1 MAKQSRGTCSLC
13 GYESTKAGL
22 TRHLA
27 TCPANHD
34 LSTGKPSRL
43 FRLRIEASYA
53 PEYWLDV
60 EIKETATLRVL
71 DQFLRDIWL
80 ECCGHLS
87 AFTIGDTFY
96 DVSYEGDE
104 EDEAMEAEAEE
115 QLFALLKERGIP
127 ESRWPARRRE
137 RGMDVKISE
146 IFEEGLSFEH
156 EYDFGSTTHLKL
168 KVVSER
174 EGKISDK
181 LRLLARNKLPE
192 WTCVKCGKPAT
203 VLHSE
208 KMYDEENPF
217 YCKTHARG
225 WDDYPYMPIVNSPR
239 MGVCGY
245 TG

>member
-13 GYESTKAGL
+13 AYESTKAGL

-27 TCPANHD
+27 SCPANHD
-34 LSTGKPSRL
+34 LSSGKPSKL
-43 FRLRIEASYA
+43 FRLRVEATYA
-53 PEYWLDV
+53 PEYFLDV

-96 DVSYEGDE
+96 EVAYDADE
-104 EDEAMEAEAEE
+104 EDEAMEAEADE

-137 RGMDVKISE
+137 RGMDVKILE
-146 IFEEGLSFEH
+146 IFKEGLSFEY
-156 EYDFGSTTHLKL
+156 EYDFGSTTDLKL

-174 EGKISDK
+174 EGKISGK
-181 LRLLARNKLPE
+181 LRLLARNNPPK
-192 WTCVKCGKPAT
+192 WTCTKCDAAAK
-203 VLHSE
+203 VIHLE
-208 KMYDEENPF
+208 KMWEDENPF
-217 YCKTHARG
+217 FCKKHARN
-225 WDDYPYMPIVNSPR
+225 WEDYPYLPVVNSPR